1 MAPPCPAD
9 RAGQQVYE
17 GHADPIDPPA
27 CAACT
32 CEPPTGECELPS
44 LLIAST
50 AFCGELGVPHDFSG
64 LDPTECDIENPV
76 PLNQTPKSVTIAP
89 LTLMES
95 GCKPPDSPPPLG
107 NGAASWK
114 TYARA
119 CRGVAFPPC
128 LDPSKL
134 CVPTAEPPPE
144 GFAQCIYREGDHEC
158 PLDYPDKR
166 LFFDKG
172 TDTRS
177 CSPCSC
183 GDPIGSVCSATVR
196 MYQDALCTVVA
207 KDADVTSI
215 EPKCVDLQVPPDVAL
230 LGKKVENIT
239 YEPGSCPPSGGEPV
253 GAADLQGPSTFC
265 CQP

>member
-1 MAPPCPAD
+1 MAQACPAD
-9 RAGQQVYE
+9 RAGQIVYE
-17 GHADPIDPPA
+17 GHADPIDPPS

-32 CEPPTGECELPS
+32 CELPTGDCELPS

-50 AFCGELGVPHDFSG
+50 AFCGELGAPLDFSG
-64 LDPTECDIENPV
+64 LDPTECDTANPV
-76 PLNQTPKSVTIAP
+76 PLNQNPKSVTIAP
-89 LTLMES
+89 LTIMEN
-95 GCKPPDSPPPLG
+95 GCKPSGPLPPLE
-107 NGAASWK
+107 NGAPSWK

-128 LDPSKL
+128 RNPSKL

-144 GFAQCIYREGDHEC
+144 GFAQCIYRDGDQEC
-158 PLDYPDKR
+158 PLDYPEKR

-183 GDPIGSVCSATVR
+183 GDPTGSVCSADVT
-196 MYQDALCTVVA
+196 MYQDTNCTVEA
-207 KDADVTSI
+207 QDATVTSTTP
-215 EPKCVDLQVPPDVAL
+215 ECVDLLVPPDVAL
-230 LGKKVENIT
+230 LGKMVENIT
-239 YEPGSCPPSGGEPV
+239 YAPGSCPPSGGEPV
-253 GAADLQGPSTFC
+253 GSADLVGPSTFC